1 MGSVPQIPTAALRRS
16 IYRIQ
21 AITIG
26 WMSVEAVVALL
37 AAWRARSPALLGF
50 GADSAIELFS
60 AIIVLWRFR
69 SNGDSDRAE
78 KLAARIAGSLLF
90 MVAACVVIGA
100 WMALSGYRDP
110 QSSPI
115 GIVLLVVAAFGM
127 PWLANQKRKLA
138 VQVGSASL
146 RADAAESALCGYMS
160 WIALAGLTTNAVF
173 HKPWA
178 DPVAALALAPLVVKE
193 GWEAIRVSRLRCQCC

>member
-1 MGSVPQIPTAALRRS
+1 
-16 IYRIQ
+16 
-21 AITIG
+21 
-26 WMSVEAVVALL
+26 
-37 AAWRARSPALLGF
+37 
-50 GADSAIELFS
+50 
-60 AIIVLWRFR
+60 
-69 SNGDSDRAE
+69 
-78 KLAARIAGSLLF
+78 